1 MRVGSRNPS
10 HTLHLQPGEYVAA
23 PFSEMNF
30 SDTDDTDEARTLE
43 SRYRY
48 WSCYYVRSSPGGIGS
63 F

>member
-1 MRVGSRNPS
+1 
-10 HTLHLQPGEYVAA
+10 
-23 PFSEMNF
+23 MNF